1 MADGMFHLFWE
12 HFVIHPPLFNIV
24 CPNEPPSETE
34 GFNLGRNGYTT
45 NDNAILLSSSK
56 YQSIAIKS
64 KFI

>member
-1 MADGMFHLFWE
+1 
-12 HFVIHPPLFNIV
+12 V